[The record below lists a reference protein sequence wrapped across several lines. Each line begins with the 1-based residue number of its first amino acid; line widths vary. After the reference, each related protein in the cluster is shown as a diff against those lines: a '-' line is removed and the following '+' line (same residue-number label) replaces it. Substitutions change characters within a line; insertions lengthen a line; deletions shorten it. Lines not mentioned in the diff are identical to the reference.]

1 MWLICNTVQRNL
13 SIPDTLGT
21 GNIVPNREVSSFQ
34 RLKCGSSVIQYR
46 GTSLFRTPL
55 GQEILS
61 QIERCPHFRG

>member
-13 SIPDTLGT
+13 SISDTLGT
-21 GNIVPNREVSSFQ
+21 GNIVPNREVSSLQ
-34 RLKCGSSVIQYR
+34 RSKCGSSVIQYR

-55 GQEILS
+55 AQEILS